1 MKTIRTK
8 RMVGIKVLLAIS
20 AFIAMEA
27 SAALQIYKVKGDVYV
42 RSNAKKVKAERRAK
56 VSPYDMLTIPA
67 GGSLEILDSDSHRI
81 YSSIGYGDMT
91 VKTLIQKAE
100 SQAADITRNINKKVI
115 AAVSDNAKKSR
126 TGYDAMG
133 MTIHETDAIAFPH
146 VILPEGTSYL
156 SYLLSNATDPD
167 SDHQSYISLMTR
179 QVESDDDS
187 SDGAF
192 NFAIHNA
199 MRQPLYF
206 NIIAQ
211 RDTEDISLFFPQNP
225 IAAPKSDT
233 VATEYTYIPD
243 ENEKGYIVIASDV
256 DFTVDD
262 VKRLLVAGY
271 DPDDDYYL
279 SVLTINPENQPES
292 NQN

>member
-1 MKTIRTK
+1 MKTIRLK
-8 RMVGIKVLLAIS
+8 RTLVITLLTAFLSVIAI
-20 AFIAMEA
+20 EA
-27 SAALQIYKVKGDVYV
+27 SATLQIYKVKGDVYI

-56 VSPYDMLTIPA
+56 VSSYDMLTIPS
-67 GGSLEILDSDSHRI
+67 GGSVEILDSDTHRI
-81 YSSIGYGDMT
+81 YASIGFGDMT
-91 VKTLIQKAE
+91 VKTLMQKAE
-100 SQAADITRNINKKVI
+100 SHAANITRNINKKVI
-115 AAVSDNAKKSR
+115 AAVAENANKTR
-126 TGYDAMG
+126 TGYEAMG

-146 VILPEGTSYL
+146 VTLPEGTSYL

-179 QVESDDDS
+179 LVEQEEESN
-187 SDGAF
+187 DGAF

-211 RDTEDISLFFPQNP
+211 QNSDDISLLFPQNP

-233 VATEYTYIPD
+233 VATEYTYLPD

-256 DFTVDD
+256 DFTIDD
-262 VKRLLVAGY
+262 VKRLLEAGY

-279 SVLTINPENQPES
+279 SILTINPDNNPG
-292 NQN
+292 N